1 MKTKT
6 FFVRL
11 LATAALAMSSAA
23 SAIDVT
29 FEIAMKDGRFRSEQA
44 ALERK
49 DGAVTFR
56 LARAAIPEGVKYV
69 KLKPDF
75 ARAKVGDE
83 GYWVN
88 SDGELGTFK
97 AREKDA
103 VRVSKRPHMP
113 FFGMKTPRGTW
124 VAIVKGMSWNYS
136 LAVELK
142 NGYYTLAPTF
152 EHHLAE
158 AKEDIEVEFRW
169 LKGDDADYSGMAKA
183 YRAWQ
188 LARKEVVPLS
198 ERVKKQPLLDYMV
211 KWPEVRVRLA
221 WKPVP
226 SPVPEQTVKDEPPVK
241 PVITFDRFKRIVDEF
256 KAQGVGGAEF
266 CLVVWNVGGHDGR
279 WPQIF
284 PVEPLLGGEAKLKE
298 AIAWAQTNGYY
309 VVAHCNHRDAYIIAD
324 SWDAEY
330 IVEKNPDGSLKRGR
344 TTWGGG
350 RMYTICP
357 QRAYERFASKDMPM
371 VAAMG
376 FRGLH
381 YLDVFSCVPPP
392 FCDDPRHPVNER
404 DGIKWVGHILQLG
417 RDTFG
422 GIASEGGYDQN
433 AGQLDYVLYTSFSQP
448 LDPSK
453 YPALVDRY
461 VPLFEIVYNGIIL
474 SNPFTTTVNAP
485 IKGRPSELK
494 TVEFAARPSFYF
506 HANFLSTGRNWMGD
520 TDLECFTD
528 EQLVASVAA
537 IKRGVDAYRDLA
549 RLQYRFIDRHA
560 EAAPGVFLTQYDD
573 GTKVYVNYNKEAA
586 SIDGTTIPAE
596 DWRLVVT
603 EKK

>member
-1 MKTKT
+1 
-6 FFVRL
+6 
-11 LATAALAMSSAA
+11 
-23 SAIDVT
+23 
-29 FEIAMKDGRFRSEQA
+29 
-44 ALERK
+44 
-49 DGAVTFR
+49 
-56 LARAAIPEGVKYV
+56 
-69 KLKPDF
+69 
-75 ARAKVGDE
+75 
-83 GYWVN
+83 
-88 SDGELGTFK
+88 
-97 AREKDA
+97 
-103 VRVSKRPHMP
+103 
-113 FFGMKTPRGTW
+113 
-124 VAIVKGMSWNYS
+124 
-136 LAVELK
+136 
-142 NGYYTLAPTF
+142 
-152 EHHLAE
+152 
-158 AKEDIEVEFRW
+158 
-169 LKGDDADYSGMAKA
+169 
-183 YRAWQ
+183 
-188 LARKEVVPLS
+188 
-198 ERVKKQPLLDYMV
+198 
-211 KWPEVRVRLA
+211 
-221 WKPVP
+221 
-226 SPVPEQTVKDEPPVK
+226 
-241 PVITFDRFKRIVDEF
+241 
-256 KAQGVGGAEF
+256 
-266 CLVVWNVGGHDGR
+266 
-279 WPQIF
+279 
-284 PVEPLLGGEAKLKE
+284 VEPLLGGEAKLKE
-298 AIAWAQTNGYY
+298 SVAWAQTNGYY
-309 VVAHCNHRDAYIIAD
+309 VVAHCNHRDAYVIAD

-330 IVEKNPDGSLKRGR
+330 IVEKNPDGSLKRGK

-474 SNPFTTTVNAP
+474 SNPFTTTVNAT

-528 EQLVASVAA
+528 EQLAASVAS

-560 EAAPGVFLTQYDD
+560 EVAPGVFLTQYDD

-596 DWRLVVT
+596 DWRLVMT